1 MNTLRWPLIL
11 CLAVSL
17 LSPGQAQAKKHK
29 QPTPAPLATPSAEP
43 PPLPAEVTP
52 NINPE
57 LPPSVSLQPFLD
69 THLGEIL
76 TPLGVSAFAQPELI
90 ASMKASYADGLAAA
104 PASHAMAYRLAEA
117 VCDAMTSAMTE
128 RQNAVAALRGAL
140 ATRSSEADQP
150 RGGGEAVNAARDRD
164 DFFIESA
171 KNTWIQ
177 RATVLSH
184 SITALYLRER
194 TVERQVGPWTPPP
207 PAPNP
212 VPGTSPA
219 PAASPAPGTS
229 PAPATSPVQA
239 GPTSTANVSAPV
251 SPSSAASG
259 VAAVTGAATPSV
271 SSTPVP
277 SLPEPSYGSDPVIGQ
292 WLLDGRAELALGADH
307 SISGSRSGTW
317 CYTGTTAGGRNYEL
331 HWKPPKNWVDYLV
344 LAADCRTMIGKTRKN
359 DPISYY
365 RP

>member
-1 MNTLRWPLIL
+1 MNTVRWQLVL
-11 CLAVSL
+11 FLAISL
-17 LSPGQAQAKKHK
+17 LSPREAQAKKHK
-29 QPTPAPLATPSAEP
+29 QQPTPAPLATPSAEP
-43 PPLPAEVTP
+43 PPLPAENTP
-52 NINPE
+52 SINPA
-57 LPPSVSLQPFLD
+57 LPPSASLQPFLD
-69 THLGEIL
+69 THLREIL
-76 TPLGVSAFAQPELI
+76 TPLGVSAFAQPELV

-177 RATVLSH
+177 RATALSH

-194 TVERQVGPWTPPP
+194 TVERDIGPWTPPP
-207 PAPNP
+207 APNP
-212 VPGTSPA
+212 APATIVSQAAPSPQPSPA
-219 PAASPAPGTS
+219 PAANASAQAS
-229 PAPATSPVQA
+229 PAPAALPSAVPGPSPA
-239 GPTSTANVSAPV
+239 ANV
-251 SPSSAASG
+251 AA
-259 VAAVTGAATPSV
+259 AAVASATPSV
-271 SSTPVP
+271 SSTPP
-277 SLPEPSYGSDPVIGQ
+277 PLPQPSYGSDPVIGQ
-292 WLLDGRAELALGADH
+292 WLLEGRSQLTLGADH

-317 CYTGTTAGGRNYEL
+317 SYTCTTGGGRNYEL
-331 HWKPPKNWVDYLV
+331 HWKPPKKWVDYLV
-344 LAADCRTMIGKTRKN
+344 LAADGRTMSGKTRKN
-359 DPISYY
+359 EPVSYY